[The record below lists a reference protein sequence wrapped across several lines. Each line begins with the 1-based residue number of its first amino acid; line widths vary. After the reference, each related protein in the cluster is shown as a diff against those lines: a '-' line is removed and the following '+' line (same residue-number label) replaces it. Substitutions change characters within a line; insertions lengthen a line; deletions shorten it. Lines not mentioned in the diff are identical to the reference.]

1 MAAISNLDESA
12 ECFRRAK
19 EWFDSVYVGLWY
31 NCIVLEGRCRK
42 CGCCYVGWSLRF
54 PRNQTCSNCGAALE
68 LYEDG
73 KRLATG
79 YSPFT
84 ADKYTLKSPDADRAQ
99 EPADNR

>member
-1 MAAISNLDESA
+1 
-12 ECFRRAK
+12 
-19 EWFDSVYVGLWY
+19 
-31 NCIVLEGRCRK
+31 
-42 CGCCYVGWSLRF
+42 LRF
-54 PRNQTCSNCGAALE
+54 PRHQTCSNCGAALE

-84 ADKYTLKSPDADRAQ
+84 ADKYTVQSPDAAHSQ

>member
-1 MAAISNLDESA
+1 M
-12 ECFRRAK
+12 
-19 EWFDSVYVGLWY
+19 
-31 NCIVLEGRCRK
+31 IVLEGRCRK

-84 ADKYTLKSPDADRAQ
+84 ADKYTLKSPDAARSQ